1 MYFNLIYSYIY
12 IVCIIL
18 YLLLENYIHVKK
30 LKTIALIHSVKLD
43 IRKLRYKGHG
53 RYLEKAMH
61 SYANI
66 HVYERNGD

>member
-1 MYFNLIYSYIY
+1 MHSTITAHHQT
-12 IVCIIL
+12 IV
-18 YLLLENYIHVKK
+18 
-30 LKTIALIHSVKLD
+30 LIHNVKLD

>member
-1 MYFNLIYSYIY
+1 MLS
-12 IVCIIL
+12 
-18 YLLLENYIHVKK
+18 LLGHNQCNG
-30 LKTIALIHSVKLD
+30 IALIHNVKLD